1 MRNCKAYSTKLLVCT
16 LLIALLCAPLIS
28 MAFAASDDIRTQT
41 PPEDITPSTEE
52 EPILYASE
60 ENATTTSDDT
70 PMLVQERD
78 NSTTTESDES
88 SSIIE
93 EDSQLNDDARLISG
107 QTSADNTV
115 AIIAAAAI
123 GLAIAAGAAM
133 AVVRHR
139 KK

>member
-1 MRNCKAYSTKLLVCT
+1 MRNCKANSTKLLACT
-16 LLIALLCAPLIS
+16 LLIAVLCAPLIS

-41 PPEDITPSTEE
+41 LPDDITPSTEE

-70 PMLVQERD
+70 PMLIQERD
-78 NSTTTESDES
+78 NSTATESDES
-88 SSIIE
+88 SGIIE

-107 QTSADNTV
+107 QTSADNTI
-115 AIIAAAAI
+115 AIIGAATI
-123 GLAIAAGAAM
+123 GLAIAAGAAV
-133 AVVRHR
+133 AVVRQS